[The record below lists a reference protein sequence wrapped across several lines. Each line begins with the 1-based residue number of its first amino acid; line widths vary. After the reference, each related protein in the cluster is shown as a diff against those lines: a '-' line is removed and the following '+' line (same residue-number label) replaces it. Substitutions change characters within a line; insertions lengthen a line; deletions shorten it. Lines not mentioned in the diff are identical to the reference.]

1 MAENVRIYLRIRPS
15 RSEET
20 NSRSNNS
27 NNSSHCLMVDPQVP
41 KQAVTLF
48 NGSKAE
54 VFTYDCVGG
63 PETEQEEIFESVAK
77 PVTEYCLQGYNG
89 TIFAYGQTGS
99 GKTFTM
105 QGPMTEANLIDYN
118 QRGLIPRT
126 FEYLFECIRA
136 EEEAAAVDGSGR
148 EFLCKCSYV
157 EIYNETIFDLLD
169 ISGNAGTCSLR
180 EDIKRGVYIEGAKE
194 EIINSPSEAYEVYE
208 RGSLNRHVAET
219 SMNRESSRSHSVFT
233 LFIQSKQRVGEIM
246 DVRES
251 RFNLVDLAGSERQQ
265 MTGTTG
271 QRLKEAGNINKSL
284 LALSNVIN
292 GLVDISNGRA
302 RHVQYRDS
310 KLTFLLRDSLG
321 GNAKTVIIA
330 NVSPSSMYY
339 NETLSTLKFAQRAKM
354 IKNKAVVN
362 KDIQGNVLQLQAE
375 IQRLQHEL
383 YLARHSMD
391 LVTSDDSIMKKPRLV
406 QSTNEDEL
414 DPAEAY
420 LMLTMALE
428 RQAES
433 SDEIESLKTKVHLLE
448 ELVKR
453 KESQNQSIRMI
464 LKFRENSLKSHNQS
478 SKSKESE
485 SEEVSDL
492 KEEINELRKI
502 IEHHPEVTRFAYE
515 NLQLREKLYKYEAN
529 EKKFEEFDMII
540 GRHKQ
545 YEQLLTNRILVLEKA
560 DADSIKEEEQQQEG
574 DSCNNIICKC
584 GHSSDNTDVKMQNFN
599 VNLEEKDEL
608 IVRLEKNL
616 KESEEKYKETLENYK
631 NIERKYEEILND
643 NDKKYKELLADTEEQ
658 YKKTILDTE
667 EKYKKTILDTEEQ
680 YKQIIL
686 DNENVIKDLRSQ
698 LDDKDH
704 IIDRLNNDIMM
715 LNNEVIRLKTVIE
728 RLNNEVIGLKDE
740 NEKLSNVIEGERQ
753 SISSLM
759 QEKGELLIKVEQFE
773 KQKEQTKLLI
783 SNYEKVKNE
792 FNEKISELNLEILK
806 GREEVEN
813 LIKKLKTVQSEK
825 IFLQQEL
832 EVTRQILAEYKSKEK
847 DQNISTVAAEKAGK
861 RISELEIE
869 ILKLNEKISQQEV
882 QNQNLNLLT
891 DRNKILQAE
900 NGQLHG
906 KIGKLEFLMRSA
918 QSDNDELMGQV
929 AQLQKHLESSL
940 TSNSNSNPN
949 SNENNTDKIISLQ
962 NQLEAANHTIS
973 SMKRQLSSLES
984 DLSDLRSENDKLT
997 QHQNLKQKLQYHLKI
1012 KQENNELQEELTKC
1026 RDELMQIKTKQDTLI
1041 NVLSDIKVAATAVNG
1056 VKNVDKI
1063 LQLIKTLSL

>member
-1 MAENVRIYLRIRPS
+1 MAENVRIYLRIRPG

-20 NSRSNNS
+20 SNRG
-27 NNSSHCLMVDPQVP
+27 NNSSGSSSNYCLMVDPQDP

-48 NGSKAE
+48 NGPKAE

-105 QGPMTEANLIDYN
+105 QGPMTEANLIDFN

-136 EEEAAAVDGSGR
+136 EEEETGGGR

-157 EIYNETIFDLLD
+157 EIYNENIFDLLE
-169 ISGNAGTCSLR
+169 ISGSAGTCSLR

-233 LFIQSKQRVGEIM
+233 LFIQSKQRVGEII

-292 GLVDISNGRA
+292 GLVEISNGRV

-330 NVSPSSMYY
+330 NVSPSALYY

-383 YLARHSMD
+383 YLARHSK
-391 LVTSDDSIMKKPRLV
+391 TSADMEICEDSIKKPRLIKG
-406 QSTNEDEL
+406 STSEDEL

-433 SDEIESLKTKVHLLE
+433 SDEIESFKTKIHLLE

-464 LKFRENSLKSHNQS
+464 LKFRENSLKSQGHPKQEN
-478 SKSKESE
+478 
-485 SEEVSDL
+485 EEISDL

-529 EKKFEEFDMII
+529 EKKLNEFEATIT
-540 GRHKQ
+540 RHQ
-545 YEQLLTNRILVLEKA
+545 EYEQLLTNRILVLEKTKTTENFI
-560 DADSIKEEEQQQEG
+560 DCVDGGG
-574 DSCNNIICKC
+574 D
-584 GHSSDNTDVKMQNFN
+584 DVKMQIIQ
-599 VNLEEKDEL
+599 VTSVEEE
-608 IVRLEKNL
+608 E
-616 KESEEKYKETLENYK
+616 ESK
-631 NIERKYEEILND
+631 
-643 NDKKYKELLADTEEQ
+643 
-658 YKKTILDTE
+658 
-667 EKYKKTILDTEEQ
+667 
-680 YKQIIL
+680 
-686 DNENVIKDLRSQ
+686 
-698 LDDKDH
+698 
-704 IIDRLNNDIMM
+704 M
-715 LNNEVIRLKTVIE
+715 
-728 RLNNEVIGLKDE
+728 
-740 NEKLSNVIEGERQ
+740 
-753 SISSLM
+753 
-759 QEKGELLIKVEQFE
+759 
-773 KQKEQTKLLI
+773 
-783 SNYEKVKNE
+783 
-792 FNEKISELNLEILK
+792 ISELNEKMLNEKDEIIREKEKICLDNEFVINDLRNQLDNQMKYIEEIQNELNNLKNVLNLKNQQIQKEEEKGKEISQILQVERESISKLIQEREEDLKKFEQGQKLLEREKEQSKLLLK
-806 GREEVEN
+806 DYEQVKLEFNTKIQELTCEIEKNREEVEN
-813 LIKKLKTVQSEK
+813 SVQKVKAVQLEK
-825 IFLQQEL
+825 SLLQQEL
-832 EVTRQILAEYKSKEK
+832 EVTRQILAEYKSR
-847 DQNISTVAAEKAGK
+847 DQNTSVAQVQAAEQAGK
-861 RISELEIE
+861 RIAELERE
-869 ILKLNEKISQQEV
+869 IASLNEQISQ
-882 QNQNLNLLT
+882 LNNSAQTATSLA
-891 DRNKILQAE
+891 DRNKILQSE

-940 TSNSNSNPN
+940 NSSRNNPT
-949 SNENNTDKIISLQ
+949 NEQDKQAITNLQ
-962 NQLEAANHTIS
+962 SQLDAANHTIS
-973 SMKRQLSSLES
+973 SLKRQLSTLET
-984 DLSDLRSENDKLT
+984 DLSSLRSENDKLT

-1012 KQENNELQEELTKC
+1012 KQENNELQEELARC
-1026 RDELMQIKTKQDTLI
+1026 RDELAAVRVKMDNFVGVLNEIKSTA
-1041 NVLSDIKVAATAVNG
+1041 AATGGNT
-1056 VKNVDKI
+1056 KI
-1063 LQLIKTLSL
+1063 LQLIKNLSL

>member
-15 RSEET
+15 RSEEANNRNNT
-20 NSRSNNS
+20 TSGPSSNNY
-27 NNSSHCLMVDPQVP
+27 CLMVDPQNP

-48 NGSKAE
+48 SGSKAE

-63 PETEQEEIFESVAK
+63 PETEQEDIFESVAK

-105 QGPMTEANLIDYN
+105 QGPMTEANLIDFN

-136 EEEAAAVDGSGR
+136 EEEAAAVDDSGR

-157 EIYNETIFDLLD
+157 EIYNETIFDLLE
-169 ISGNAGTCSLR
+169 ISGSPGTCNLR

-194 EIINSPSEAYEVYE
+194 EMINSPSEAYEVYE

-330 NVSPSSMYY
+330 NVSPSSVYY

-391 LVTSDDSIMKKPRLV
+391 IVNADDSMMMKRPRLI
-406 QSTNEDEL
+406 QGTNEDEL

-433 SDEIESLKTKVHLLE
+433 SDEIESLKSKVHLLE
-448 ELVKR
+448 EMVKR

-464 LKFRENSLKSHNQS
+464 LKFRENSLKSHQTPAR
-478 SKSKESE
+478 E
-485 SEEVSDL
+485 SEEISDL

-515 NLQLREKLYKYEAN
+515 NLQLREKLYKYEGN
-529 EKKFEEFDMII
+529 EKKFEEFHTII

-545 YEQLLTNRILVLEKA
+545 YEQLLTNRILVLEKKE
-560 DADSIKEEEQQQEG
+560 SIKDQENSNSG
-574 DSCNNIICKC
+574 SGSGSMCTCEHIKTCDTLP
-584 GHSSDNTDVKMQNFN
+584 DDVDIKMQSIN
-599 VNLEEKDEL
+599 VNLEEKDE
-608 IVRLEKNL
+608 IIESLEKKI
-616 KESEEKYKETLENYK
+616 KETESNYEGIISDIEQKYKIVISDIEQKHKVMISDIEEEYK
-631 NIERKYEEILND
+631 GIISDNEKKMIDNEEE
-643 NDKKYKELLADTEEQ
+643 YKQALIDVKQ
-658 YKKTILDTE
+658 TILSS
-667 EKYKKTILDTEEQ
+667 Q
-680 YKQIIL
+680 QIIS
-686 DNENVIKDLRSQ
+686 DNENIINDIKGQ
-698 LDDKDH
+698 LDDQSKS
-704 IIDRLNNDIMM
+704 
-715 LNNEVIRLKTVIE
+715 IE
-728 RLNNEVIGLKDE
+728 RLKDE
-740 NEKLSNVIEGERQ
+740 IEAKSEVLQVERE

-759 QEKGELLIKVEQFE
+759 QEKGELLFKLEQFE
-773 KQKEQTKLLI
+773 KQKEQSKLLL
-783 SNYEKVKNE
+783 SNYEKVKIE
-792 FNEKISELNLEILK
+792 FNEKISELNLEISK
-806 GREEVEN
+806 GLEEVE
-813 LIKKLKTVQSEK
+813 ISVKRLKTAQSENSLLK
-825 IFLQQEL
+825 QEL
-832 EVTRQILAEYKSKEK
+832 EVTRQILAEYKSK
-847 DQNISTVAAEKAGK
+847 DQNTSTSQIQAAEQAGK
-861 RISELEIE
+861 RISELETE
-869 ILKLNEKISQQEV
+869 ISKLNDQISQLTAQT
-882 QNQNLNLLT
+882 QNSTLLA

-918 QSDNDELMGQV
+918 QSDNDELMGQL

-940 TSNSNSNPN
+940 RSSQASNPN
-949 SNENNTDKIISLQ
+949 NTKDQDLDQDLDKIMALQ

-1012 KQENNELQEELTKC
+1012 KQENNELQEELAKC
-1026 RDELMQIKTKQDTLI
+1026 RDELMQIKTKQENLVH
-1041 NVLSDIKVAATAVNG
+1041 VLSDIKTAASAANG
-1056 VKNVDKI
+1056 VKNVDRI